1 MELII
6 LAAGKGSRIFKKIN
20 KNKCLISIKGVSL
33 IEKIV
38 KDALSTN
45 LFKKIKVVVGYR
57 KSKIKE
63 ELKKYNI
70 LYIDNKDFDKK
81 EMLHSLKLGIL
92 DSNDD
97 VVITYSDIIFSKKIF
112 FDISKNKIKNYIL
125 PIFKNWKSVWRRR
138 KKNIISDCESL
149 VYDKNFNLTEIGNK
163 INSVNEPMGQF
174 MGIFYI
180 PKNKLK
186 KTISLI
192 NKNSSNKKIHTTNF
206 INFISQKKE
215 KILCIPCGYNWYEID
230 DIEDYRNFIRSD

>member
-20 KNKCLISIKGVSL
+20 KNKCLINIKGESL

-38 KDALSTN
+38 KDAISTN

-63 ELKKYNI
+63 ELNKYNI

-97 VVITYSDIIFSKKIF
+97 VVITYSDIIFSKKIY

-125 PIFKNWKSVWRRR
+125 PIFKNWKSIWRRR
-138 KKNIISDCESL
+138 KKDILNDCESL
-149 VYDKNFNLTEIGNK
+149 LYDKNFNLTEIGNK

-180 PKNKLK
+180 PRNKLK

-206 INFISQKKE
+206 INFITQKKE

-230 DIEDYRNFIRSD
+230 DIEDYRNFIKSD